1 MTYDHLKWP
10 GIVENATGKR
20 RKKSWTYILANCD
33 PCIYKEGHNF
43 LFEGLN

>member
-1 MTYDHLKWP
+1 MQLVK
-10 GIVENATGKR
+10 EE
-20 RKKSWTYILANCD
+20 KKSWTYILANCD